1 MSDGDLLL
9 SLLEHDLT
17 IARAE
22 KALDELPEK
31 RSILQLRRRMKEI
44 ESVRDRALA
53 GVHALEANIAKAND
67 EAALVTEKIG
77 AEQDKI
83 TSGVVVNPK
92 ELQHLSRE
100 IESLV
105 RRRDALETEEL
116 ELMQKAE
123 DASARIA
130 TIDATLEEGRHKE
143 SELIR
148 AFQVKGGTLQTEIR
162 QAIAERGSIA
172 AGLPAG
178 LLQRYEALREQKH
191 GIAVGQ
197 LEHGMCTAC
206 RTQLPAAKAQAIEAG
221 PSIAECPNC
230 RRLLVV
236 RQDATA

>member
-1 MSDGDLLL
+1 MNDGDLLL

-31 RSILQLRRRMKEI
+31 RAILQLRRRVKEI
-44 ESVRDRALA
+44 DSVRDRAIA
-53 GVHALEANIAKAND
+53 AVHALEAGIAKASD
-67 EAALVTEKIG
+67 EVALVNEKID
-77 AEQDKI
+77 AEQEKV
-83 TSGVVVNPK
+83 TSGIVANPK
-92 ELQHLSRE
+92 ELQHLTRE
-100 IESLV
+100 IESLA
-105 RRRDALETEEL
+105 RRRDALETDEL

-123 DASARIA
+123 DASAKVA
-130 TIDATLEEGRHKE
+130 TIDETLAEGHRKE
-143 SELIR
+143 ADLIR
-148 AFQVKGGTLQTEIR
+148 AFQVKGGALQTQIR
-162 QAIAERGSIA
+162 QATAEREAIA
-172 AGLPAG
+172 AELTPG
-178 LLQRYEALREQKH
+178 LLQRYESLRDQKH

-236 RQDATA
+236 RQDATT